1 MDTYLS
7 KLHTATI
14 CAAAVA
20 AATALPA
27 LAQADLRITSE
38 CRTVRANQEWQPTRI
53 IVRPQEFVCVAG
65 DGLWSHGNQGEQ
77 AFVPYYGPEG
87 YGRDNPSE
95 IPGPVLKLGA
105 LVGRIGSNATFI
117 IGRQMCFVPQATGEL
132 MLSINDD
139 PGAFANNAGRVDVHV
154 AKWPA
159 SQPPQRPAMNP
170 QGCRR

>member
-1 MDTYLS
+1 MNTYLS
-7 KLHTATI
+7 TLHSAMI
-14 CAAAVA
+14 GAAALGAAIAAPAVA
-20 AATALPA
+20 
-27 LAQADLRITSE
+27 QNELRTSSE

-53 IVRPQEFVCVAG
+53 IVRPREFVCVAG
-65 DGLWSHGNQGEQ
+65 DGLWSHGNQGEE

-105 LVGRIGSNATFI
+105 LVGRIGTNATFI

-132 MLSINDD
+132 MLSMNDD
-139 PGAFANNAGRVDVHV
+139 PGAFANNFGRMDVHV

-159 SQPPQRPAMNP
+159 SQIPQRVTLNP
-170 QGCRR
+170 QACRR